1 MTDELAAVLLLILI
15 AIATWLIFGTASYG
29 IIRLLT

>member
-15 AIATWLIFGTASYG
+15 AIAIWIIFGAAVYG
-29 IIRLLT
+29 IVKLLS